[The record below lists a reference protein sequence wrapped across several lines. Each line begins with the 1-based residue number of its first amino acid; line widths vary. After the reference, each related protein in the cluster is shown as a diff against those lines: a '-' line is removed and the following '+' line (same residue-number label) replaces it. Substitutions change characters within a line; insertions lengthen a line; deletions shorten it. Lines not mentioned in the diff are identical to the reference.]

1 MERQNL
7 PRTLDRSQQD
17 LLGLAFRESLIVES
31 DLGDA
36 KHGDQKTNNRAE
48 QGRPLLVLANLR
60 KQVSAIADS
69 RITGDHIGHA
79 TVNPASNGRAGIL
92 QFWKGQTKSPSVSIP
107 RLADCLLDPM
117 IVSPP

>member
-17 LLGLAFRESLIVES
+17 LLGFAFRESLIVES

-36 KHGDQKTNNRAE
+36 KHGDQKTNDRAE

-60 KQVSAIADS
+60 KQVSTIADKE
-69 RITGDHIGHA
+69 IGGDDIGHTA
-79 TVNPASNGRAGIL
+79 VNPASNG
-92 QFWKGQTKSPSVSIP
+92 
-107 RLADCLLDPM
+107 
-117 IVSPP
+117 